1 MAKYKDI
8 FDVPDGELPPPLPLP
23 TGTPPSGN
31 ADTPAPQPD
40 TVLPPAQES
49 PRVAGHMTNGEF
61 VAAPQAQQFSSFGGN
76 DEAIE
81 DIRLQ
86 LERIAQV
93 LERIEQIMA

>member
-23 TGTPPSGN
+23 AGTPPSGN

-40 TVLPPAQES
+40 TVPPAAQES
-49 PRVAGHMTNGEF
+49 PRVAGYMTNGEF
-61 VAAPQAQQFSSFGGN
+61 VGAPQAQQFSAFGSD

-86 LERIAQV
+86 LDRIAQT
-93 LERIEQIMA
+93 LDRIVILLS